1 VSLHPSSSRHYHLHL
16 SVAGEVPCPPNCQF
30 PGAVRP
36 APRPVRTFCGFKVT
50 AQLAR
55 RPRVLRL
62 LPSAA
67 KGGA

>member
-1 VSLHPSSSRHYHLHL
+1 VSLHPSAPAARRAP
-16 SVAGEVPCPPNCQF
+16 VQ
-30 PGAVRP
+30 P

>member
-1 VSLHPSSSRHYHLHL
+1 MSLHHNAPSAFRTNVGIRRL
-16 SVAGEVPCPPNCQF
+16 VAGW
-30 PGAVRP
+30 RP
-36 APRPVRTFCGFKVT
+36 VPRPKKAFCGFTVT
-50 AQLAR
+50 EQFAR